1 MARLWSITWKWE
13 LVGGFLLKNSRLV
26 GFPFPDSA
34 EYLFTFNHLRVSKML
49 NWRTNCMHLLN
60 ALVYGVSILH
70 LYKICV
76 YLCQVSYLYL
86 KCFVITVIE
95 DGYIYVHL
103 VFITH
108 FFLIEDMWICFRPW
122 KGLGN
127 CFHFPCNIGYL
138 WFYVIHGYFYLVLW
152 DE

>member
-1 MARLWSITWKWE
+1 
-13 LVGGFLLKNSRLV
+13 
-26 GFPFPDSA
+26 
-34 EYLFTFNHLRVSKML
+34 
-49 NWRTNCMHLLN
+49 MHLLN

-108 FFLIEDMWICFRPW
+108 FFLSRICEFVL
-122 KGLGN
+122 GLERVLGIVFT
-127 CFHFPCNIGYL
+127 FH
-138 WFYVIHGYFYLVLW
+138 VILGTCGSMSSMDTFI
-152 DE
+152 